1 VSAFADSSAL
11 VKLYANEDR
20 SDDVRDL
27 AGPLYVS
34 ALARVEVTAALW
46 RKNRSGELSRAAAQ
60 TLAAEFAADFHGVV
74 SEPPRFLP
82 VAPVVPLLDLAADL
96 TDRYGLRAYDAIQL
110 ASAVAVRRIDNT
122 CRVFA
127 CFDKGLSSAADS
139 EGFTT
144 PFTR

>member
-82 VAPVVPLLDLAADL
+82 VAPVVPLPDL
-96 TDRYGLRAYDAIQL
+96 TDRYGLRAYDATQL